1 MGNGYLGKISAIVS
15 ANTGDFKPKLDAAAK
30 DVTSFAKSM
39 QSTLAS
45 ASSASSASL
54 RAIYTEAQKFDR
66 ALAAATSRKLS
77 FKGFDAADLG
87 AAADRMR
94 QLYSATN
101 QVSKPLAD
109 AAKTFGKLSYEV
121 QGEFL
126 PALISAQK
134 ATEAL
139 ASTISRTGQVGE
151 ERFGRVQQKVAA
163 VIASM
168 SRIREADA
176 LAGGL
181 ATGREL
187 AFQQPGLVAEMQR
200 SRALQAKA
208 LALSPEVLA
217 GSQITGL
224 VGQQKAA
231 AAETVRLHSALEKVR
246 NSRNGDAVAA
256 EAALNKQLA
265 LYSQINAQIEQ
276 QIANI
281 EQAAAARARDAEIEQ
296 NTGASSRRMTPVA
309 DLLRMRA
316 EDARKARD
324 AEIEK
329 NIGASSRRMT
339 PVADLLRMRAEDERK
354 ARDAEIEKNIG
365 ASSRRMTPV
374 ADLLRIRAEDEE
386 RRALQGNPT
395 GVFGPQLTEDMKR
408 ARAEAKALDETMSS
422 LRAKSNFII
431 SGDVQNV
438 KQAEAEVSRLIDLV
452 VQLKTE
458 QRKQAAPLIDN
469 AVASLATGD
478 VGKMQASI
486 AKLRGGLVGMG
497 VRGTGDIGRG
507 GFDKF
512 TLAAQQA
519 AFAVDDFFS
528 VTGDMSQRIRAVGNN
543 ITQLGFVLGNTTGLV
558 LALAASLGAQGV
570 AAYLKYANGGRTA
583 EMSAKSLNEALAKQK
598 SLVDELRQAFG
609 SLASSI
615 GESVFSGAKAGLFE
629 FAEQLKAVRKEAEK
643 ARNESASATDPR
655 MLGIADREKSIS
667 ERVEGEANPGRA
679 AGLREGLRDL
689 DAAKIRVRR
698 QVDGMQTPSKDEL
711 LNLLGRSVSAFD
723 EQVALEAGSPFRN
736 RRVVTQRTLLN
747 DAIRES
753 ANAAGGNSFDAVLQR
768 RETVSSQLK
777 SMSLVSPRGDYGL
790 STRFDVSG
798 QLEGFRQQIELLDRA
813 LATLNDESFFRIAE
827 SAKKASDKLDQ
838 SQESLNSLAEGGF
851 AGARELQNELNAIG
865 ARLRS
870 AREQLIDATKIEDAG
885 KRKAAQDEAERAVAA
900 IGKEIEERSKSAA
913 ALASASRSID
923 AFAGALERAG
933 GKLISD
939 VIGEVNA
946 DAAKA
951 RRDANA
957 AEAAA
962 GAGGGPVARAEADAM
977 QRRRDRVQENERIA
991 QGRGEELARQREA
1004 IKARFEADAR
1014 GGRLDKESQDL
1025 IRRRDEAQSQ
1035 IDKAKAEG
1043 VSPPADAE
1051 RRAADAQRGLD
1062 RIFDKS
1068 PAAEAARKQA
1078 DEFDREVTAK
1088 RQREELIARGREL
1101 AVTPAQ
1107 KAGAELAGNL
1117 RALGEAFK
1125 DSPAADRGMFEA
1137 RTRQLTDDAMRQ
1149 TAPAI
1154 AQLAGSV
1161 KASVAM
1167 GPSRAALQAS
1177 DATTSQGAAELNR
1190 LIRGDDSAKSQD
1202 LAELQRQS
1210 SLLQQL
1216 IQAVNANG
1224 GSPPVLNL

>member
-316 EDARKARD
+316 EDA
-324 AEIEK
+324 
-329 NIGASSRRMT
+329 
-339 PVADLLRMRAEDERK
+339 RK